1 MRERNYIL
9 LVAIIFLA
17 LAAAWVDLPDN
28 PGLNLG
34 PFKKELRVH
43 EGLDLQG
50 GVQIA
55 FEPDVPAGQTVSS
68 ESLDSVKGVIEKRI
82 NGLGV
87 TEPLIQ
93 RLGTNR
99 IVVELPGITNLQEAI
114 STIGSTG
121 QLEFIDAG
129 DTSLTEGQV
138 VETTGPSTVVLP
150 GQPTPTAAPATPTTA
165 PTPTVAPTSTI
176 TSTSGVTTTGNTGPQ
191 TPPKVYRTVMTG
203 AQLQH
208 SNVSFT
214 QTTNRPQISFTLQPD
229 GAKIFGDYTSKNVNK
244 YLAIVLD
251 HHVIS
256 SPVIKSPITDGSGVI
271 EGSFTLEEANNL
283 VVQLN
288 YGALPISL
296 KVVESREIGPTLGRD
311 SVNKSILAG
320 SIGLIIVVLFMLLY
334 YRLPGL
340 LADIALTVYAL
351 VIIAIYKFGVPGLF
365 PFVTLTLP
373 GIAGFILSVGMA
385 VDANILIFERMKE
398 ELRSGR
404 SLSLAVEQGFHR
416 AWPSIRDSNFSTLI
430 TCGILLWFGASFGAS
445 IVAGFALTLAIGVL
459 ISLFTAITVTRTF
472 LRLVM
477 DMDVTTN
484 HWWFGV

>member
-1 MRERNYIL
+1 MRERNYIF

-17 LAAAWVDLPDN
+17 LIAAWIDLPDN

-34 PFKKELRVH
+34 PFKKDLKVH

-55 FEPDVPAGQTVSS
+55 FEPGGATAQSVTS
-68 ESLDSVKGVIEKRI
+68 EQLDTVKGVIEKRI
-82 NGLGV
+82 NALGV

-93 RLGTNR
+93 RVGANR
-99 IVVELPGITNLQEAI
+99 IVVELPGITNLEDAVK
-114 STIGSTG
+114 TIGSTG
-121 QLEFIDAG
+121 SLEFIDAG
-129 DTSLTEGQV
+129 DTSLQEGQV
-138 VETTGPSTVVLP
+138 VETTGASTVVLP
-150 GQPTPTAAPATPTTA
+150 GQPTPTAAPPTPTIAPTLT
-165 PTPTVAPTSTI
+165 PTPTVTSTAV
-176 TSTSGVTTTGNTGPQ
+176 VTTTGNTAPQ
-191 TPPKVYRTVMTG
+191 TPTKVYRTVMTG
-203 AQLQH
+203 AQLDR

-214 QTTNRPQISFTLQPD
+214 QTTNQPQIAFTLKPD
-229 GAKIFGDYTSKNVNK
+229 GAKIFADYTTHNVGK

-251 HHVIS
+251 HKVIS
-256 SPVIKSPITDGSGVI
+256 SPVIKSPITDGAGVI
-271 EGSFTLEEANNL
+271 EGRFTLEEAQNL

-288 YGALPISL
+288 YGALPIPL
-296 KVVESREIGPTLGRD
+296 KVVESREVGPTLGRD
-311 SVNKSILAG
+311 SVNKSVLAG
-320 SIGLIIVVLFMLLY
+320 AIGLIIVVLFMLLY

-340 LADIALTVYAL
+340 LADIALTIYAL

-404 SLSLAVEQGFHR
+404 SLTLAVEQGFHR

-477 DMDVTTN
+477 DMDITAN